1 MSDTRCRKVV
11 HPCVHMCDIDIM
23 LKRAQEIS
31 LKCECSIK
39 IERDGEMFKLLP
51 VACCIDSDDG
61 NRNRVKRSVSFA
73 FV

>member
-23 LKRAQEIS
+23 LKRAEEIS

-39 IERDGEMFKLLP
+39 IERDGEIF
-51 VACCIDSDDG
+51 
-61 NRNRVKRSVSFA
+61 
-73 FV
+73 